1 MKLCEHYVFG
11 KHKPVKFNT
20 SIHTTEGIL
29 DYVHANLWGE
39 GGFLEALTWCF
50 PYFLKHKSDAFDAF
64 KAWKVM
70 VKKQTERK
78 VKILCN
84 DNGMKFCSNEFKLFC
99 RKEGIVKRHTIPHT
113 PRQNGVAE
121 RLNRTII

>member
-1 MKLCEHYVFG
+1 MFMLICG
-11 KHKPVKFNT
+11 GRGASWKHSLGACRYMLT
-20 SIHTTEGIL
+20 IID
-29 DYVHANLWGE
+29 DYLRMV
-39 GGFLEALTWCF
+39 F

-78 VKILCN
+78 VKILRN
-84 DNGMKFCSNEFKLFC
+84 DNGMEFCSNEFKFFC

-113 PRQNGVAE
+113 PRQNGVTE
-121 RLNRTII
+121 RLNSTII